1 MFAAGR
7 LRDYADSDCPTVR
20 RAHALSVADVIE
32 SIQDNCSRE
41 SLHALMLFT
50 NDLDATRDQN
60 FAQVHPELLGMIEEE
75 GFKWT
80 DERCFFGS
88 G

>member
-1 MFAAGR
+1 MLAAGR

-75 GFKWT
+75 GFKWI